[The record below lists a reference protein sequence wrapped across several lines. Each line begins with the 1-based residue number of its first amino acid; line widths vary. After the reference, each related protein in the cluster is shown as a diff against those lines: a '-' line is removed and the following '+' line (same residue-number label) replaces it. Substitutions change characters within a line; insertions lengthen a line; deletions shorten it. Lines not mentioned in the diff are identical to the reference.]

1 MTSNMLV
8 KKKRETYS
16 RNRTQHGQYGRVH
29 THTRIAFGRVG
40 TTLKLIMQKP
50 S

>member
-1 MTSNMLV
+1 MGSIYV
-8 KKKRETYS
+8 GEKKRETYS
-16 RNRTQHGQYGRVH
+16 RNRTQHGQYGLVH
-29 THTRIAFGRVG
+29 THTHFALGRVG